1 MPIVLVVE
9 SPNKI
14 KKIEHILGNGY
25 KVIASVGHIMDLD
38 PNKMSVELDNDF
50 KPIYIVNADKKTV
63 VANIKKISNTAT
75 ELLLAT
81 DEDREGEM
89 IAWSVANVLKLDI
102 KKAKRITFNAITKSE
117 ITNAIKNP
125 RIINTNL
132 VDAQKARRILDRIVG
147 YELSPLLSKH
157 LGSGNLSAGRVQS
170 VVARLIVDRENEIK
184 KFLEGDMK
192 SFFKFK
198 GEFTSNKKL
207 FNANAYDLDKK
218 SKNNE
223 YKGEQSKIT
232 GEDKSKKF
240 METCSTSTFKV
251 EHVFDKKKTRG
262 PSPPFTTSTLQQD
275 ANRKCGFSVKK
286 TMMVAQKL
294 YEAGYITY
302 MRTDSVNLSDEAM
315 KEIKKYIID
324 TYGEEYYRYVQ
335 YKSKSKNT
343 QEAHEAI
350 RPTEII
356 TTDISDDENMGTDEV
371 RLYSLIWKRAVASQM
386 KPAEF
391 NVTSI
396 QISISK
402 DKEHFFQTSIEN
414 MTFAGFLTVY
424 NVAEEEEEE
433 EKDDEN
439 NTNKDVPIPKVGDI
453 LPLESLLG
461 SQEYLKPPGRYNEAS
476 LVDKL
481 DPKNLNIGRP
491 ATYSSIIDKIKTRK
505 YVEIADHPGIN
516 VNSLTLS
523 WTKESKKIT
532 EKKEKIT
539 ICKEKNKFKPTHLG
553 TLVNNFLVMH
563 FPKLMD
569 YKFTSLMEDKL
580 DDVANGDLL
589 WNNVL
594 KEFYDEFHTLVV
606 NLLKKTP
613 EIKTKDMKLLGVD
626 PKTKMEIFATTALY
640 GPVVKMMGDNGK
652 YIYAPIKEPF
662 TLETVTLEHALDLF
676 QYPKEIG
683 LHEKKKILLNRGKFG
698 LYLTHGKNKCA
709 LPEDKTT
716 VTLEEAIKLLQT
728 KGAAKSAL
736 AEFESEVKFYHVLE
750 GPYGKYIKVTD
761 KKTGKTFNANFPAT
775 EDIEDLTIEKVME
788 IINQKFQ
795 KGKNTKA
802 PTKGGSKAP
811 AKGVVKALAKGVV
824 KAPAKGAVKAPAKSA
839 VKAPAKGVVKAPA
852 KGTLKSTIKA
862 PNKSVKVTVKT
873 VPKKPIVLKKKNV
886 IVVDE

>member
-50 KPIYIVNADKKTV
+50 KPIYIVNIDKKTV
-63 VANIKKISNTAT
+63 VANIKKVFNSAT

-89 IAWSVANVLKLDI
+89 IAWSIANVLKLDI

-184 KFLEGDMK
+184 KFLSGDMK
-192 SFFKFK
+192 SYFKFK

-207 FNANAYDLDKK
+207 FNANAFDLEGK

-223 YKGEQSKIT
+223 YKGEQSKII

-240 METCSTSTFKV
+240 METCSKSTFKV

-315 KEIKKYIID
+315 KDIKKYITEI
-324 TYGEEYYRYVQ
+324 YGEEYYRYGQ

-350 RPTEII
+350 RPTELF
-356 TTDISDDENMGTDEV
+356 TTDISDEEHMGTDEV

-391 NVTSI
+391 NITSI

-402 DKEHFFQTSIEN
+402 DKDHFFQTSIEN
-414 MTFAGFLTVY
+414 LTFAGFLTVY
-424 NVAEEEEEE
+424 NVAEEEENEE
-433 EKDDEN
+433 EDNEAS
-439 NTNKDVPIPKVGDI
+439 TNKDVPIPKVGDV

-461 SQEYLKPPGRYNEAS
+461 SQEYLKPP
-476 LVDKL
+476 
-481 DPKNLNIGRP
+481 
-491 ATYSSIIDKIKTRK
+491 
-505 YVEIADHPGIN
+505 
-516 VNSLTLS
+516 
-523 WTKESKKIT
+523 
-532 EKKEKIT
+532 
-539 ICKEKNKFKPTHLG
+539 
-553 TLVNNFLVMH
+553 
-563 FPKLMD
+563 
-569 YKFTSLMEDKL
+569 
-580 DDVANGDLL
+580 
-589 WNNVL
+589 
-594 KEFYDEFHTLVV
+594 
-606 NLLKKTP
+606 
-613 EIKTKDMKLLGVD
+613 
-626 PKTKMEIFATTALY
+626 
-640 GPVVKMMGDNGK
+640 
-652 YIYAPIKEPF
+652 
-662 TLETVTLEHALDLF
+662 
-676 QYPKEIG
+676 
-683 LHEKKKILLNRGKFG
+683 
-698 LYLTHGKNKCA
+698 
-709 LPEDKTT
+709 
-716 VTLEEAIKLLQT
+716 
-728 KGAAKSAL
+728 
-736 AEFESEVKFYHVLE
+736 
-750 GPYGKYIKVTD
+750 
-761 KKTGKTFNANFPAT
+761 
-775 EDIEDLTIEKVME
+775 
-788 IINQKFQ
+788 
-795 KGKNTKA
+795 
-802 PTKGGSKAP
+802 
-811 AKGVVKALAKGVV
+811 
-824 KAPAKGAVKAPAKSA
+824 
-839 VKAPAKGVVKAPA
+839 
-852 KGTLKSTIKA
+852 
-862 PNKSVKVTVKT
+862 
-873 VPKKPIVLKKKNV
+873 
-886 IVVDE
+886 